1 MKKSDKE
8 LLLLL
13 AGLMIFAITL
23 PSFACK
29 LSIPESYIPT
39 FLSPPVSGHYQ
50 KCEDKPEEKCHCVE
64 DVDPWTSVVADNMVL
79 DFIRKEKAESCLD
92 EADCAAKEA
101 ALICDLGKPIRTEN
115 EVYCAVEAYKKDGV
129 KLVHSE
135 AKKAA
140 REAAE
145 EALRADALQKEQE
158 AQAAVDALVNI
169 EDAKGTTIA
178 ALRAEN
184 NQLRALLRKALRALK
199 K

>member
-1 MKKSDKE
+1 MKYLIILLSFSVFADTNFIKKSGFDKCSEGATYYASKDACGEDCLPIESSVNCKDLE
-8 LLLLL
+8 L
-13 AGLMIFAITL
+13 I
-23 PSFACK
+23 
-29 LSIPESYIPT
+29 
-39 FLSPPVSGHYQ
+39 
-50 KCEDKPEEKCHCVE
+50 
-64 DVDPWTSVVADNMVL
+64 DNMVL

-92 EADCAAKEA
+92 EADCIAKEA

-115 EVYCAVEAYKKDGV
+115 EVYCAVEAYRKDGV

>member
-1 MKKSDKE
+1 MKIFIVAIW
-8 LLLLL
+8 LL
-13 AGLMIFAITL
+13 ACADAFANFMK
-23 PSFACK
+23 PEDV
-29 LSIPESYIPT
+29 LSCQSGSGSTVYLNKGDCGENCVNIPENFICSDYRLT
-39 FLSPPVSGHYQ
+39 
-50 KCEDKPEEKCHCVE
+50 
-64 DVDPWTSVVADNMVL
+64 DNMVL

-92 EADCAAKEA
+92 ENDCIAKEA

-129 KLVHSE
+129 KLVVDE